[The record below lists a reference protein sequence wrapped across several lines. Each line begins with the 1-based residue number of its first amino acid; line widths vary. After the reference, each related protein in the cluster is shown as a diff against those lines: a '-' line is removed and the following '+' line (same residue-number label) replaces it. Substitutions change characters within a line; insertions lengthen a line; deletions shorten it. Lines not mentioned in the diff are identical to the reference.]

1 MNISIHRQ
9 TVALLIILA
18 AGSCGSQIDGELAE
32 FHWLLGDWTAGNGT
46 ITESWRSVSN
56 HTFEGAGETNNDGKV
71 SRESMRL
78 VQMSDEIFFIAK
90 VAHNER
96 PVAFKLARD
105 STPSRAIF
113 VNAEHDFPKQIVYR
127 QDGPDLVVEVSDG
140 VSKGFE
146 IHFSRGDSRLR

>member
-1 MNISIHRQ
+1 MIQRAL
-9 TVALLIILA
+9 TLLLILTA
-18 AGSCGSQIDGELAE
+18 CSCSKPVDNELAE
-32 FHWLLGDWTAGNGT
+32 LAWILGDWTSRDGT

-56 HTFEGAGETNNDGKV
+56 HTFEGAGETHNDGKV

-78 VQMSDEIFFIAK
+78 VLMSDEISFIAK

-96 PVAFKLARD
+96 PVAFQLSRD

-113 VNAEHDFPKQIVYR
+113 VNAQHDFPKQIVYR

-140 VSKGFE
+140 ASQGFE
-146 IHFSRGDSRLR
+146 IHFSRRGSGGR